1 MKKKKSYVIWL
12 MFFALSLVIL
22 LYITWLFYKNE
33 ISVLVYLT
41 NAITIID
48 VVIAILD
55 FRKRFILPYINDHR
69 QEYDLKKFVDRDNEI
84 ENVIQKINSG
94 NRIIYVSGRLGIGK
108 THFLHKIIDIIYHTL
123 QYKS

>member
-1 MKKKKSYVIWL
+1 MKKKKGYVIWL

-33 ISVLVYLT
+33 ISVLMYLT

-108 THFLHKIIDIIYHTL
+108 TYFLHKIIDIIYHTKK
-123 QYKS
+123 Y